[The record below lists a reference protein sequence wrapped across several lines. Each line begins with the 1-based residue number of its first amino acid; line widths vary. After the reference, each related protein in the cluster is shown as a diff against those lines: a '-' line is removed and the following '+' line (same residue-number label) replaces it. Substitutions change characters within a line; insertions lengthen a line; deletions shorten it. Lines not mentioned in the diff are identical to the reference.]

1 LRGAKTMI
9 ENPIH
14 TQRALLIWQRPLGQ
28 CDERRDRF
36 AVAELVQGEG
46 QVSFRYFDDDRILDA
61 KNEGFNGYPGLPVG
75 FEHLDRVAIGVLIR
89 RLPPKGR
96 ADFGEYLETFG
107 LSRSRELPDL
117 TLLAYTGARSTNDSF
132 SICETFDGFQ
142 APFTFIFDVAGS
154 RHYEGSHAALEVGEP
169 LRLEREEQNEYDQNA
184 VSFVRSDGAVV
195 GYVNRLQAKT
205 VGSWLGKFGIKAT
218 VFRKNGRAE
227 YTRLFVRADVSALGE
242 APTD

>member
-1 LRGAKTMI
+1 MRGAKTMI

-14 TQRALLIWQRPLGQ
+14 TQRALLVWQRPLGQ
-28 CDERRDRF
+28 CDERRDRL

-46 QVSFRYFDDDRILDA
+46 QVSFRYFDGGHILNA
-61 KNEGFNGYPGLPVG
+61 ENEGFSGYPGLPIG
-75 FEHLDRVAIGVLIR
+75 SEHLDRIAMGVLIR
-89 RLPPKGR
+89 RLPPKSR

-107 LSRSRELPDL
+107 LPWSQELPDL
-117 TLLAYTGARSTNDSF
+117 TLLAYTGARSTSDSF

-154 RHYEGSHAALEVGEP
+154 RHYEDNHTALEVGEQ
-169 LRLEREEQNEYDQNA
+169 LRLEREKQNEYDQNA

-205 VGSWLGKFGIKAT
+205 VGSWLGKFEIKAT

-227 YTRLFVRADVSALGE
+227 YTRLFVRAEVSALGK
-242 APTD
+242 AAT